1 MLFNSFEFL
10 AFFMTFLVVF
20 FSLPSRAQPIVLLIA
35 SYIFYMSWRPSFGLL
50 LGLTTVVD
58 CMTALMMARARTEA
72 GRKAAMIVALSINLG
87 VLGTVKYLDFLISN
101 VIGAAG
107 LFGYVIPDYALGL
120 VLPLG
125 ISFYTFQSV
134 GYTLDVYNR
143 KVEAERDFLTY
154 AQYVSFFPQLIAGP
168 IERAGHMLPQFRIT
182 HRFTYQNV
190 TSGLFLIGYGLFK
203 KMCIADVVAPV
214 VNGIYANPAQYSG
227 GYQLLAAVLFAI
239 QIYCDFSGYSDI
251 ARGTARIMG
260 FDLMINFR
268 QPYFATS
275 LGEFWRCWHIS
286 LSTWF
291 RDYLFIPLGGSRGG
305 ERTTARNLM
314 IVFAVSGIWH
324 GAAWT
329 FVAWGVLHGF
339 GLVIERLF
347 ATIARPEVWLG
358 ETSRRLL
365 GWLWT
370 MSVVLV
376 GWVFFRSSSVANA
389 FVTLRSLVDPG
400 PISYFTLKMLG
411 LASVELLMLAVSLT
425 MLLIIDFHLAFRPQR
440 LQAFGEMRWLST
452 GVGVAMAYY
461 VILFGIF
468 GHAEFIYFQF

>member
-10 AFFMTFLVVF
+10 AFFVTFLVAF
-20 FSLPSRAQPIVLLIA
+20 FSLPPRTQPVVLLIA

-50 LGLTTVVD
+50 LGLTTIVD
-58 CMTALMMARARTEA
+58 YTTALMMARSRTEA
-72 GRKAAMIVALSINLG
+72 GRKAAMIIALSINLG
-87 VLGTVKYLDFLISN
+87 VLATIKYLDFMISN
-101 VIGAAG
+101 VIGVAG

-143 KVEAERDFLTY
+143 RVEAERDFLTY

-182 HRFTYQNV
+182 HRLAYRNV
-190 TSGLFLIGYGLFK
+190 TSGLFLVGYGLFK

-214 VNGIYANPAQYSG
+214 VNGIYAGPAQYSG

-239 QIYCDFSGYSDI
+239 QIYCDFSGYSDV

-291 RDYLFIPLGGSRGG
+291 RDYLFIPLGGSRGAEG
-305 ERTTARNLM
+305 TTARNLL
-314 IVFAVSGIWH
+314 IVFTVSGIWH

-329 FVAWGVLHGF
+329 FVAWGALHGVC
-339 GLVIERLF
+339 LVIERIF
-347 ATIARPEVWLG
+347 ARLAKPEARLG

-365 GWLWT
+365 GWIW
-370 MSVVLV
+370 MISIVLV
-376 GWVFFRSSSVANA
+376 GWIFFRSASLANA
-389 FVTLRSLVDPG
+389 LVTLRSLGDLG
-400 PISYFTLKMLG
+400 PVSYFTLKMLG
-411 LASVELLMLAVSLT
+411 LASVELVMLAVSLAI
-425 MLLIIDFHLAFRPQR
+425 LLVIDFHLAFRPQR

-452 GVGVAMAYY
+452 GVGVALAYY
-461 VILFGIF
+461 IVLFGIF

>member
-10 AFFMTFLVVF
+10 AFFLMFLAVF
-20 FSLPSRAQPIVLLIA
+20 FALPPRAQPIVLLIA
-35 SYIFYMSWRPSFGLL
+35 SYVFYMSWRPSFGLL

-58 CMTALMMARARTEA
+58 YTTALMMARSRTEA
-72 GRKAAMIVALSINLG
+72 GRKAAMIVALAINLG
-87 VLGTVKYLDFLISN
+87 VLGTVKYLDFLIAN

-120 VLPLG
+120 ILPLG

-168 IERAGHMLPQFRIT
+168 IERAAHMLPQFRIV
-182 HRFTYQNV
+182 HRLTYRNV
-190 TSGLFLIGYGLFK
+190 TSGLFLVGYGLFK

-214 VNGIYANPAQYSG
+214 VNGIYASPAQYSG

-275 LGEFWRCWHIS
+275 LNEFWRCWHIS

-291 RDYLFIPLGGSRGG
+291 RDYLFIPLGGSRGS
-305 ERTTARNLM
+305 ERSTARNLM
-314 IVFAVSGIWH
+314 IVFSVSGIWH

-329 FVAWGVLHGF
+329 FVAWGVLHGA
-339 GLVIERLF
+339 GLVIERIFERLV
-347 ATIARPEVWLG
+347 RPEAWLG
-358 ETSRRLL
+358 EMPRRLL
-365 GWLWT
+365 GWLWM
-370 MSVVLV
+370 MSIVLI
-376 GWVFFRSSSVANA
+376 GWIFFRSTSVTNA
-389 FVTLRSLVDPG
+389 IMTLRSLVDLG
-400 PISYFTLKMLG
+400 PVSYFTLKMLG
-411 LASVELLMLAVSLT
+411 LASVELVMLAVSL
-425 MLLIIDFHLAFRPQR
+425 MILLIVDFHLAFRPQR
-440 LQAFGEMRWLST
+440 LVALGSMRWVST
-452 GVGVAMAYY
+452 GAGVAIAYY
-461 VILFGIF
+461 IILFGIF

>member
-10 AFFMTFLVVF
+10 AFFATFLVVF
-20 FSLPSRAQPIVLLIA
+20 FALPPRTQPIVLLIA
-35 SYIFYMSWRPSFGLL
+35 SYVFYMSWRPSFGLL
-50 LGLTTVVD
+50 LALTTVVD
-58 CMTALMMARARTEA
+58 YTTALMMERARTEA

-87 VLGTVKYLDFLISN
+87 VLGTVKYLDFLIAN

-107 LFGYVIPDYALGL
+107 LLGYVIPDYALGL

-143 KVEAERDFLTY
+143 KVGAERDFLTY

-168 IERAGHMLPQFRIT
+168 IERAAHMLPQFRIV
-182 HRFTYQNV
+182 HRLAYRNV

-214 VNGIYANPAQYSG
+214 VNGIYAAPAQYSG

-275 LGEFWRCWHIS
+275 LNEFWRCWHIS

-291 RDYLFIPLGGSRGG
+291 RDYLFIPLGGSRGS
-305 ERTTARNLM
+305 ERATARNLM

-329 FVAWGVLHGF
+329 FVAWGVLHGV
-339 GLVIERLF
+339 GLVLERMF
-347 ATIARPEVWLG
+347 AIVARPEAWLG
-358 ETSRRLL
+358 ETSRRVL
-365 GWLWT
+365 GWIW
-370 MSVVLV
+370 MISVVLV
-376 GWVFFRSSSVANA
+376 GWIFFRSTSVANA
-389 FVTLRSLVDPG
+389 VLTLRSLADLAPV
-400 PISYFTLKMLG
+400 SYFTLKMLG
-411 LASVELLMLAVSLT
+411 LASVELVMLVVSLAI
-425 MLLIIDFHLAFRPQR
+425 LLVVDFHLAFRPQR
-440 LQAFGEMRWLST
+440 LEVLGGIRWLST
-452 GVGVAMAYY
+452 GVGVALAYY
-461 VILFGIF
+461 VVLFGIF